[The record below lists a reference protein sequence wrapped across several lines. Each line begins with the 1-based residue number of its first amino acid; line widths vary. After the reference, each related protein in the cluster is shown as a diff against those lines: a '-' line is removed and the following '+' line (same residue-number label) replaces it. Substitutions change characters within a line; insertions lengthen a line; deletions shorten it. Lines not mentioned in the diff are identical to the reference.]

1 VSVVRVYVDMVGDL
15 FHAGHVAML
24 ERARA
29 LGDELLVGVCDD
41 ETTAS
46 YKRTPVLTTRERVA
60 VIRACRYVD
69 DVWEACP
76 LRLSRA
82 DIDERRI
89 DIVVHGDD
97 WSAEALRDYYGVPM
111 DMGILRVLPSTPW
124 ISTSMIIGRV
134 IARADELAPNARLP

>member
-1 VSVVRVYVDMVGDL
+1 MVRVYVDMVGDL

-41 ETTAS
+41 ATTAS

-60 VIRACRYVD
+60 VIRACRFVD

-76 LRLSRA
+76 LRLSRVSSNST
-82 DIDERRI
+82 RP
-89 DIVVHGDD
+89 
-97 WSAEALRDYYGVPM
+97 SAAASA
-111 DMGILRVLPSTPW
+111 RVS
-124 ISTSMIIGRV
+124 
-134 IARADELAPNARLP
+134 